1 MIKQRKRALQFCYVF
16 VESHWMVMAGT
27 SLKVGRGKITFFS
40 TWKVIPF
47 SQVSSIWISSDRKLF
62 YTLNVCKNGCRFEI
76 CPFNKPLQ
84 NSIFT
89 KIILQEGSKSL
100 NLDPCSV
107 LCSFSYEKLKKK
119 HTFQNFGTNCQFK
132 IILYKKPTIS
142 LKDTLILLCA
152 KQNEIRVV
160 IMKKC

>member
-1 MIKQRKRALQFCYVF
+1 
-16 VESHWMVMAGT
+16 MVMTWT

-47 SQVSSIWISSDRKLF
+47 SQVSSKWISSNRKLF
-62 YTLNVCKNGCRFEI
+62 NTLNVCENACRFEI

-89 KIILQEGSKSL
+89 KIILQEWSKSVS
-100 NLDPCSV
+100 LDLCSAF
-107 LCSFSYEKLKKK
+107 CSFSYEHLKKK
-119 HTFQNFGTNCQFK
+119 HTFQNFGTNSQFK
-132 IILYKKPTIS
+132 IIFYKKPTIS